1 MKKEALW
8 YEKSED
14 KSVQC
19 LLCPHNCKI
28 PPGKRGICKVR
39 YNDNG
44 ILYTL
49 NYKKAS
55 SMAMDPV
62 EKKPLYH
69 FHRGK
74 RILSVGTF
82 GCNFRC
88 DFCQN
93 YEISQSDY
101 YSNTLDIEKLI
112 SICKKDPN
120 CIGIAY
126 TYNEPTIWYE
136 FVLEC
141 AKKFKA
147 AGLANVLVS
156 NGYIN
161 IPPLKELL
169 PYIDAMNIDVK
180 SMNKDFYKIICG
192 GRPGPVM
199 ATVEK
204 AVKNC
209 HVEVT
214 NLIIPTQNDSTEEMT
229 KLSKWLASLNPNIP
243 LHLSRYFPRYNMD
256 LPPTDPALLLK
267 LRNVAS
273 KYLNH
278 VYIGNVPGIL

>member
-1 MKKEALW
+1 MKKKALW
-8 YEKSED
+8 YEKSD
-14 KSVQC
+14 GNSIQC

-28 PPGKRGICKVR
+28 LPGKRGVCKVR
-39 YNDNG
+39 HNDNG

-49 NYKKAS
+49 NYKKVS

-74 RILSVGTF
+74 KILSVGTF

-93 YEISQSDY
+93 YQISQSDY
-101 YSNTLDIEKLI
+101 YSSTLNIENLI
-112 SICKKDPN
+112 SICKRDPD
-120 CIGIAY
+120 CVGIAY

-136 FVLEC
+136 FVIEC
-141 AKKFKA
+141 GRSFRE
-147 AGLANVLVS
+147 AGLANVLVT

-180 SMNKDFYKIICG
+180 SMNEDFYKIICG
-192 GRPGPVM
+192 GRPDPVI
-199 ATVEK
+199 ATVEE
-204 AVKNC
+204 AVKKC

-214 NLIIPTQNDSTEEMT
+214 NLIIPTQNDSAEEMT
-229 KLSKWLASLNPNIP
+229 KLSKWLASLDPDIP

-256 LPPTDPALLLK
+256 LPPTDPALLFKLK
-267 LRNVAS
+267 SVAS